1 MEPGGV
7 NDLTTAR
14 EALLAELLGEVAR
27 LAEQLEAVGPALD
40 TSREALV
47 RSGESLAGQ
56 VGAFEARMV
65 TVINSAQT
73 VAVRHIAQRTDELAR
88 RTSAAQTLAME
99 EAARMLFRTEL
110 SPALQRVALPLQ
122 RLADSGSGGPPAWM
136 PWLTHAAA
144 AAVAAAAS
152 WMLAAILWAN

>member
-47 RSGESLAGQ
+47 RSGECLAGQ
-56 VGAFEARMV
+56 VEAFEARMV

-88 RTSAAQTLAME
+88 KTSAAQTLAME

-122 RLADSGSGGPPAWM
+122 RLADSGSRAWM
-136 PWLTHAAA
+136 CWLTHAAA

-152 WMLAAILWAN
+152 WMLAALLWAH